1 MAAVDKKG
9 QAFEIGRKIKVASD
23 GKEHSG
29 GSNPKGSYEGE
40 IVGLHEDGPHVA
52 QKDGTRTT
60 PFAADCE
67 VV

>member
-1 MAAVDKKG
+1 MAAIDKKG
-9 QAFEIGRKIKVASD
+9 QPFVVGAKIKVVSD
-23 GKEHSG
+23 GKAHSG
-29 GSNPKGSYEGE
+29 GDNPKGSYEGV
-40 IVGLHEDGPHVA
+40 IVGVHEDGPHVE